1 MLWYNTVSACGGPC
15 HCKPEDLNCACSNC
29 GDMDLVHVY
38 ESPIDTAQNIINWW
52 LLIILIVWLILWTY
66 LIYRKY
72 KWEKWLRKKFF
83 KRNLIYIFIIL
94 VLFIGISFLFWYI
107 KWPFASVGAIP
118 FEN

>member
-1 MLWYNTVSACGGPC
+1 MDKLERWSAAMVKSPC
-15 HCKPEDLNCACSNC
+15 ANNC
-29 GDMDLVHVY
+29 DVV
-38 ESPIDTAQNIINWW
+38 SPIDTAKNIINWW
-52 LLIILIVWLILWTY
+52 LLSILLIWLILWTY

-107 KWPFASVGAIP
+107 EWPFASVGAIP